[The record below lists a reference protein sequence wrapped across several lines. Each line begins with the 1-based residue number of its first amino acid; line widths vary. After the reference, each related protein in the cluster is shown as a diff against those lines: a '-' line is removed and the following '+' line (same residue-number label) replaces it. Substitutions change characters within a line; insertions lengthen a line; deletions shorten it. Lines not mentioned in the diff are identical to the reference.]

1 MKETR
6 LTALL
11 LTAFAANLISSATN
25 IKKLTLHGNISDAAL
40 HQPMAYAN
48 VQLFADGQYLAGQ
61 QTGNDGSFKFG
72 GLADGR
78 YRLRVSYIGYETT
91 DTLLYIKDNTSCS
104 LKMRSSAKSI
114 DEVVVTA
121 AERRGLTSTTV
132 IDRTAMRHLQPSS
145 FSDLLS
151 LLPGGM
157 TSTPHTNVANVARL
171 REVGI
176 SDANYAVSSLGTKF
190 VVDGAPLGT
199 DANMQA
205 MPEGTDA
212 DNRRNHTAYGIDMRN
227 ISTDNIESVEIVRG
241 IPSVKYGELTSGLIN
256 IRRRHTASPLEIRLK
271 ADEYGQ
277 LVSAGKGF
285 NLAGNWLLNVDGG
298 LFASKA
304 DPRNK
309 FETYNRLNFS
319 ARLHKLW
326 NLKGGSHLYWD
337 VSADYSGNMDNV
349 KTDPEVQIHL
359 EDKYKSAYHHGAIN
373 GSLRLYPKEG
383 GWLHSLSVDYS
394 ASLSVDNIDQT
405 KFVSVDRDTHAPLK
419 EENGE
424 YDGTYLPSTY
434 ITRYQVKGL
443 PFYSNLRVEAD
454 MRLTTGTVKHI
465 LTAGGEWQYNKNYGD
480 GEVYDYQRPIG
491 GSTARRPRAFK
502 DIPAT
507 DIVAAYAQDEA
518 SMGIGRHKLTAMLG
532 IRATTMAG
540 IGKDFDMHG
549 KAYVDPRLNMQWDLP
564 AMGKLHAYISA
575 GWGRMSKMPTITD
588 LYPEKLYLDFV
599 QLNYWNKNDAY
610 KRVNLRTYTIDTNN
624 RALRPAHNNKLE
636 ARAGGQ
642 CAGHSFYVAFFNERM
657 SDGFRSSARVVPM
670 LTYKRYDTSGIDGS
684 ALTAPPS
691 LSDLPYRTDT
701 IMRTYN
707 AMDNGTRII
716 KEGVEWQY
724 STPRIKWVN
733 TRFTVNGAWFHTSY
747 SNSQPEFYAGARQQ
761 VNGVTINN
769 RYIGLYEWRNG
780 YVMDQVTT
788 NIIADTYLDR
798 LGLIF
803 SATAECFWMGKT
815 RTPSRKARPIAYID
829 VNGNMHSYTDADAS
843 DMYLS
848 WLTLTNQQDNGDV
861 RRDRA
866 YACFNFKAT
875 KRLGRNASLSFF
887 ADRLLSIAPDY
898 EVNGFVVRRVFSPYF
913 GMELN
918 LKI

>member
-1 MKETR
+1 M
-6 LTALL
+6 
-11 LTAFAANLISSATN
+11 
-25 IKKLTLHGNISDAAL
+25 
-40 HQPMAYAN
+40 
-48 VQLFADGQYLAGQ
+48 
-61 QTGNDGSFKFG
+61 
-72 GLADGR
+72 
-78 YRLRVSYIGYETT
+78 
-91 DTLLYIKDNTSCS
+91 
-104 LKMRSSAKSI
+104 
-114 DEVVVTA
+114 
-121 AERRGLTSTTV
+121 
-132 IDRTAMRHLQPSS
+132 
-145 FSDLLS
+145 
-151 LLPGGM
+151 
-157 TSTPHTNVANVARL
+157 
-171 REVGI
+171 
-176 SDANYAVSSLGTKF
+176 
-190 VVDGAPLGT
+190 
-199 DANMQA
+199 
-205 MPEGTDA
+205 
-212 DNRRNHTAYGIDMRN
+212 
-227 ISTDNIESVEIVRG
+227 
-241 IPSVKYGELTSGLIN
+241 
-256 IRRRHTASPLEIRLK
+256 
-271 ADEYGQ
+271 
-277 LVSAGKGF
+277 
-285 NLAGNWLLNVDGG
+285 
-298 LFASKA
+298 
-304 DPRNK
+304 
-309 FETYNRLNFS
+309 
-319 ARLHKLW
+319 
-326 NLKGGSHLYWD
+326 
-337 VSADYSGNMDNV
+337 
-349 KTDPEVQIHL
+349 
-359 EDKYKSAYHHGAIN
+359 
-373 GSLRLYPKEG
+373 
-383 GWLHSLSVDYS
+383 
-394 ASLSVDNIDQT
+394 
-405 KFVSVDRDTHAPLK
+405 
-419 EENGE
+419 
-424 YDGTYLPSTY
+424 
-434 ITRYQVKGL
+434 
-443 PFYSNLRVEAD
+443 
-454 MRLTTGTVKHI
+454 
-465 LTAGGEWQYNKNYGD
+465 
-480 GEVYDYQRPIG
+480 
-491 GSTARRPRAFK
+491 
-502 DIPAT
+502 
-507 DIVAAYAQDEA
+507 
-518 SMGIGRHKLTAMLG
+518 
-532 IRATTMAG
+532 
-540 IGKDFDMHG
+540 
-549 KAYVDPRLNMQWDLP
+549 
-564 AMGKLHAYISA
+564 
-575 GWGRMSKMPTITD
+575 
-588 LYPEKLYLDFV
+588 
-599 QLNYWNKNDAY
+599 
-610 KRVNLRTYTIDTNN
+610 NLRTYTIDTNN

-733 TRFTVNGAWFHTSY
+733 TRFTVNGAWFHTTY